1 MKILRHQNIEG
12 MARVGFTSDSYEV
25 YVNTDD
31 SGKNSSLSLQ
41 IKK

>member
-31 SGKNSSLSLQ
+31 G
-41 IKK
+41 

>member
-12 MARVGFTSDSYEV
+12 MARVGFTSDTYEV

-31 SGKNSSLSLQ
+31 GGKRLTKLLYQ
-41 IKK
+41 L